1 MRKMTKEKNKNEADI
16 LFDKILLGL
25 MGFLIVSHFVIP
37 LVIQLRVDIFIAVV
51 IIIIP
56 VAIYFYLR
64 SDGQN
69 LKKKKIL
76 QSGIKEIDTMQG
88 VEFELYLGKLFEN
101 MGYKVDLIPATG
113 DYGADLLLKKD
124 GKFIAVQAKR
134 YSKTVGA
141 ASVQQVFSAKTY
153 YRANEAWVVT
163 NNTFTKNA
171 WDLAKKSGVKLVDRG
186 QLINFMSKT

>member
-25 MGFLIVSHFVIP
+25 IGFLIVSHFVIP
-37 LVIQLRVDIFIAVV
+37 LVIQLRVDIFIAIV
-51 IIIIP
+51 IIIIS
-56 VAIYFYLR
+56 VAVYFYLQ
-64 SDGQN
+64 SDGQY
-69 LKKKKIL
+69 LKKRKIL

-101 MGYKVDLIPATG
+101 MGYKVDLIPVTG

-134 YSKTVGA
+134 YSKTVGV

-153 YRANEAWVVT
+153 YRANEAWIVT
-163 NNTFTKNA
+163 NNNFTKNA
-171 WDLAKKSGVKLVDRG
+171 CDLAKKSGVKLVDRG
-186 QLINFMSKT
+186 QLIHFMSKT